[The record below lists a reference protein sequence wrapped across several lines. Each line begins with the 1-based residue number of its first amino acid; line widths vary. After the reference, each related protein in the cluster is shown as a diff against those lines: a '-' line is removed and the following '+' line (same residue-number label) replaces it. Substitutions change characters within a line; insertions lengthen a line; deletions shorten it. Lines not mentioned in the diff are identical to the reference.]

1 MFREGCGPNEKKLQN
16 CEQIQIYFICC
27 LHHDHHDDCI
37 QFAFGLN
44 TADSLTMTKYRSV
57 DVVYG
62 DTLWTIA
69 QTYMPEDMDI
79 RESVFQL
86 CKLNDIRADQLYAG
100 MTIQVP
106 VY

>member
-1 MFREGCGPNEKKLQN
+1 MKRSYRIANRFRFPL
-16 CEQIQIYFICC
+16 FFV
-27 LHHDHHDDCI
+27 CI
-37 QFAFGLN
+37 MIIMTTAFNFAFGLN

>member
-1 MFREGCGPNEKKLQN
+1 MKRSYRIANRFRFTL
-16 CEQIQIYFICC
+16 FVV
-27 LHHDHHDDCI
+27 CI
-37 QFAFGLN
+37 MIIMTTAFNFAFGLN

-86 CKLNDIRADQLYAG
+86 CKLNDIRADQLYTG

>member
-1 MFREGCGPNEKKLQN
+1 MKRSYRIANRFRFTL
-16 CEQIQIYFICC
+16 FVV
-27 LHHDHHDDCI
+27 CI
-37 QFAFGLN
+37 MIIMTTAFNFAFGLN

-86 CKLNDIRADQLYAG
+86 CKLNDIRADQLHAG

>member
-1 MFREGCGPNEKKLQN
+1 MKRSYRITNRFRFTL
-16 CEQIQIYFICC
+16 FVV
-27 LHHDHHDDCI
+27 CI
-37 QFAFGLN
+37 MIIMTTAFNFAFGLN

-79 RESVFQL
+79 RESVFRL

>member
-16 CEQIQIYFICC
+16 YEQIQIYFICR
-27 LHHDHHDDCI
+27 LLMIIMTTHSI
-37 QFAFGLN
+37 LLSVSIS
-44 TADSLTMTKYRSV
+44 ADSLTMTKYRSV

>member
-1 MFREGCGPNEKKLQN
+1 MIIMTTAFN
-16 CEQIQIYFICC
+16 
-27 LHHDHHDDCI
+27 
-37 QFAFGLN
+37 FAFGLN

-86 CKLNDIRADQLYAG
+86 CKLNDIQADQLYAG